1 MNLIAHGRVDYF
13 MYSRFTICHQL
24 LGTLKRL
31 EEVSAISN
39 GKTRL
44 LGDQIRSIARLDEVT
59 EPTESPGSSTRIAR
73 TVKRMRARKAERAR
87 LTVPFSGLPSSSA
100 FIDLPKPLAGSDL
113 SLQAASLPFLWNRL
127 AILTMMF

>member
-39 GKTRL
+39 VKIFPTKT
-44 LGDQIRSIARLDEVT
+44 S
-59 EPTESPGSSTRIAR
+59 
-73 TVKRMRARKAERAR
+73 K
-87 LTVPFSGLPSSSA
+87 
-100 FIDLPKPLAGSDL
+100 
-113 SLQAASLPFLWNRL
+113 
-127 AILTMMF
+127 